1 MACIN
6 SSGEINDMAKKI
18 LAAITQPASL
28 EQVALQSGAP
38 LYRIRSGVRELLQA
52 GFVQENNQLYLAT
65 PAGLAALDQSVSGNP
80 AAAPAK

>member
-6 SSGEINDMAKKI
+6 STGEINDMARKI

-28 EQVALQSGAP
+28 EQVALLSGTP

-52 GFVQENNQLYLAT
+52 GLVEQKDQLYLAT
-65 PAGLAALDQSVSGNP
+65 VAGLAALSKPASNNP
-80 AAAPAK
+80 AASPAK

>member
-6 SSGEINDMAKKI
+6 STGEINDMAKKI
-18 LAAITQPASL
+18 LVAITQPASL

-52 GFVQENNQLYLAT
+52 GLVEENDQLYVAT
-65 PAGLAALDQSVSGNP
+65 AAGLTALNKPASDNP